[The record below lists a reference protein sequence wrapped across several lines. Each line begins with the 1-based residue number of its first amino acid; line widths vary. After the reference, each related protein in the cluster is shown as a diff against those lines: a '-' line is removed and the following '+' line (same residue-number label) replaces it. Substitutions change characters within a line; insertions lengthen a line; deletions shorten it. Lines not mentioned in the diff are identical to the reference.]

1 MGLRLTR
8 NKGERI
14 FINGDQIIIEII
26 EIKSRNQVSI
36 DITAPENIS
45 IHREEIYKLIKNNA
59 EETGKTYE

>member
-45 IHREEIYKLIKNNA
+45 IHREEIYKLIKNNS